1 MVSTAEIKCRPYVC
15 LYELVTLTDVLQ
27 HDPVSVYIDFRCRLP
42 SCDRYFIDGA
52 CGPSVK
58 KNENEKNMY
67 LR

>member
-1 MVSTAEIKCRPYVC
+1 MC
-15 LYELVTLTDVLQ
+15 LYELVTLTD
-27 HDPVSVYIDFRCRLP
+27 VSVYIDFRCRLP

>member
-15 LYELVTLTDVLQ
+15 LYELVTLTD
-27 HDPVSVYIDFRCRLP
+27 VSVYIDFRCRLP